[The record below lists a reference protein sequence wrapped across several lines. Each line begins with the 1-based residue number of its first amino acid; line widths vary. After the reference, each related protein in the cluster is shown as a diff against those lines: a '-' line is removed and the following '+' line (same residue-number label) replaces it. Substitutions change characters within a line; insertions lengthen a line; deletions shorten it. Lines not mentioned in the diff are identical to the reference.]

1 MTSQTAIPTTRL
13 APGLAVAF
21 IAAVAAMLLARVAP
35 LASPALTTVVA
46 GMAAANTGLLP
57 ESTRPGLAVAA
68 KRVLRLGII
77 LLGLQ
82 LAVGD
87 ILALGGGVAG
97 IVVAV
102 VTGGIAVGLLL
113 GKALGIPRAEVILIS
128 CGFSIC
134 GAAAVAAAGGALD
147 TSQDEEG
154 RARLES
160 QMAIA
165 LALVVV
171 MGTMMI
177 GIVPVITAALG
188 SGEFTAGVVA
198 GGSIHEVAQ
207 VVAVG
212 SIIGGSTLGVAV
224 LVKLGRVVLLAPT
237 IALIAAAGRRR
248 MAAQSGAN
256 GTAPPIVPL
265 WVVGFL
271 AAIAIRSSG
280 ILPTPVIE
288 AAVPI
293 QVLTLAAAMFALG
306 TGARYELIKRVGLR
320 PVILGVAIT
329 ITVLGISLAGAHLL
343 T

>member
-1 MTSQTAIPTTRL
+1 MTSRTVNPTTRSL
-13 APGLAVAF
+13 PGLAVAF
-21 IAAVAAMLLARVAP
+21 AVAAGAMLLARAVP

-46 GMAAANTGLLP
+46 GMVAANAGWLP
-57 ESTRPGLAVAA
+57 PVIRPGLAVAA
-68 KRVLRLGII
+68 KRVLRIGII

-87 ILALGGGVAG
+87 VLALGGGVVG

-102 VTGGIAVGLLL
+102 VAGGIGVGLFL
-113 GKALGIPRAEVILIS
+113 GRVLGIPWAEVVLIG

-147 TSQDEEG
+147 TSQDAED

-165 LALVVV
+165 LALVVL
-171 MGTMMI
+171 MGTLMI
-177 GIVPVITAALG
+177 AIVPALTVAFDM
-188 SGEFTAGVVA
+188 GEFTAGVVA

-237 IALIAAAGRRR
+237 IAIIAAMDRRR
-248 MAAQSGAN
+248 TTRRGDGA
-256 GTAPPIVPL
+256 APPIVPL

-271 AAIAIRSSG
+271 GAIAIRSTG
-280 ILPTPVIE
+280 VLPAPMID
-288 AAVPI
+288 AAVPV

-306 TGARYELIKRVGLR
+306 TGARFELIKQVGLR
-320 PVILGVAIT
+320 PVILAIAIT
-329 ITVLGISLAGAHLL
+329 AAVLGISLAGAQLL